1 MGSNPISG
9 SVSSFS
15 GDQGVI
21 ILFTMR
27 RTYRSSI
34 KPRSLRHSESKAKKR
49 LLFNLGI
56 IIVLI
61 YVFFN
66 WGLPFIIGSLS
77 FLNKPKSA
85 VVTEDT
91 KIDEAIAPPV
101 LFIPFEATN
110 SASIP
115 ISGYST
121 KLSKIE
127 VYIDEELKA
136 QTTTDAEGKFTTNP
150 VQLNIGSNN
159 IYALTINDSDK
170 KSLPS
175 KNIKVYYSNEKPT
188 LEVTEPGDG
197 AEIKGGDKKVKVAGK
212 TDPNNSITV
221 NGATVIVNSEG
232 NFQTQININDG
243 DNLIAIVAST
253 NFGTTNQTER
263 RVKYTPQDASPS
275 PSPSP

>member
-1 MGSNPISG
+1 
-9 SVSSFS
+9 
-15 GDQGVI
+15 
-21 ILFTMR
+21 MR
-27 RTYRSSI
+27 RTYRSTI

-49 LLFNLGI
+49 LLLNLGI

-77 FLNKPKSA
+77 FLNKTKPA
-85 VVTEDT
+85 VVSEDT

-101 LFIPFEATN
+101 LYIPFEATN
-110 SASIP
+110 SAAIA
-115 ISGYST
+115 ISGYA
-121 KLSKIE
+121 KPLVKVEI
-127 VYIDEELKA
+127 YIDEELKT
-136 QTTTDAEGKFTTNP
+136 QISTDSEGKFTTNP
-150 VQLNIGSNN
+150 LSLNIGSNN

-175 KNIKVYYSNEKPT
+175 KNIKVFYSNEKPT
-188 LEVTEPGDG
+188 LEISEPADG
-197 AEIKGGDKKVKVAGK
+197 AEIKGGDKKVKIAGK

-221 NGATVIVNSEG
+221 NGATAIVNSEG

-243 DNLIAIVAST
+243 DNLITIVAST

-263 RVKYTPQDASPS
+263 RVKYIPQDASPS